1 MFRSRLPL
9 AAGVA
14 AAVFFTSAWA
24 QPQPAKPPALPPIN
38 PALAHLDQ
46 TVGGLDGPGLAVAVK
61 ESGDLL
67 IAGGE
72 QGSLQ
77 LWGKDVSMGI
87 RCADGT
93 PNLVRAH
100 DGPVTALAW
109 NGGPVL
115 ASAGTD
121 KKIILWDVAGQKPLH
136 TLPAASVVRALVMSP
151 DGKALAA
158 AGEDSAVQ
166 MWDVPTAKAGAKL
179 TGHADWV
186 LALAFGP
193 DGKELASGGCDGTVK
208 IWDVETGKE
217 RLDVPVRAAARP
229 NQPPPEADTVMS
241 LAFSPDGKALA
252 VGGSDTL
259 IHLLNPADGK
269 LLRSLPGHTSSVRAL
284 AFHPGG
290 ALLVSGGKDR
300 TVRLWNPA
308 SGQAL
313 KTLEGHTAWVEG
325 LALFA
330 QGTRLASVGAD
341 QALRL
346 WDLSE
351 PKK

>member
-1 MFRSRLPL
+1 MFRCRIVL
-9 AAGVA
+9 AAGFA
-14 AAVFFTSAWA
+14 AALYLTSATA
-24 QPQPAKPPALPPIN
+24 QPTALPPIN

-46 TVGGLDGPGLAVAVK
+46 TIGGLDGPGLAVAVK

-67 IAGGE
+67 AAAGE
-72 QGSLQ
+72 HGSIQ

-93 PNLVRAH
+93 PNVLQAH
-100 DGPVTALAW
+100 DGPATALAW
-109 NGGPVL
+109 NGGPIL
-115 ASAGTD
+115 ASAGAD
-121 KKIILWDVAGQKPLH
+121 QKIILWDVAEQKALH
-136 TLPAASVVRALVMSP
+136 TLAAGAVVRALVMSP
-151 DGKALAA
+151 DGKTLAC
-158 AGEDSAVQ
+158 AGEDAAVQ
-166 MWDVPTAKAGAKL
+166 LWDVATAKAGAKL
-179 TGHADWV
+179 TTHTDWV
-186 LALAFGP
+186 LALAFSP
-193 DGKELASGGCDGTVK
+193 DGKELASGGADGTVK
-208 IWDVETGKE
+208 VWEVATGKK
-217 RLDVPVRAAARP
+217 RLDVPARAAAAP

-241 LAFSPDGKALA
+241 LAFSPDGKTLA
-252 VGGSDTL
+252 VGGSDTQ
-259 IHLLNPADGK
+259 IHLLNAADGK
-269 LLRSLPGHTSSVRAL
+269 LLRSLAGHTSSVRAL

-300 TVRLWNPA
+300 TIRLWNPA
-308 SGQAL
+308 NGQAL

-341 QALRL
+341 QTLRL